1 MKNRGIYFFSNDLR
15 LSDNPLLIQATKEVD
30 ELLCLYIDDSL
41 LALVKH
47 KPEPLS
53 PKRMAFKEASLATLD
68 RELGTLGQMLWRT
81 QDCQLSDIYHLINH
95 LKIDKAYI
103 SRQVGWYEQL
113 IMQNIADASQGLKW
127 RVGNNHTLFAEHE
140 LPFELSNLPI
150 SFTGFRKKVEPINAR
165 IAQAKAAYLPKPCYF
180 QSEKFNLSRQNQVKP
195 CIEPFTGGETAGLS
209 QLTQYFNS
217 SAPARYKATR
227 NTLDGWEHSTKFSPW
242 LANGCLSP
250 IQVLTEL
257 KQFEHHHGANESTYW
272 IAFELLWREYF
283 QWYGHRYQ
291 QRLFTFPG
299 IKQQPPLTS
308 FYPERFT
315 KWSQGLTPYPIVN
328 ACMKQL
334 NQTGYMSNRGRQIVA
349 SCLVNELQLDWRYG
363 ARYFEQHLIDY
374 DIASNWGN
382 WQYLAGVGAD
392 PRGLRHFDLTKQTQQ
407 FDPKGQF
414 IKKWQGEC
422 SLPLD
427 SVDAADWPC

>member
-113 IMQNIADASQGLKW
+113 IMQNIADASPGLKW
-127 RVGNNHTLFAEHE
+127 RVGNNHTLFAEQE

-180 QSEKFNLSRQNQVKP
+180 QSEK
-195 CIEPFTGGETAGLS
+195 
-209 QLTQYFNS
+209 
-217 SAPARYKATR
+217 
-227 NTLDGWEHSTKFSPW
+227 
-242 LANGCLSP
+242 
-250 IQVLTEL
+250 
-257 KQFEHHHGANESTYW
+257 
-272 IAFELLWREYF
+272 LLF
-283 QWYGHRYQ
+283 Q
-291 QRLFTFPG
+291 
-299 IKQQPPLTS
+299 K
-308 FYPERFT
+308 
-315 KWSQGLTPYPIVN
+315 N
-328 ACMKQL
+328 
-334 NQTGYMSNRGRQIVA
+334 
-349 SCLVNELQLDWRYG
+349 
-363 ARYFEQHLIDY
+363 
-374 DIASNWGN
+374 
-382 WQYLAGVGAD
+382 
-392 PRGLRHFDLTKQTQQ
+392 
-407 FDPKGQF
+407 
-414 IKKWQGEC
+414 
-422 SLPLD
+422 
-427 SVDAADWPC
+427 